1 MAKAPITN
9 SRLNHLARVAIDKIL
24 MRFLRTGY
32 DKKSQVQPYA
42 SFQMY
47 CAMFA
52 EARLYSYC
60 ERKHCKVGIV
70 GDLK

>member
-1 MAKAPITN
+1 MANALITN

-24 MRFLRTGY
+24 MRVLRTGY

-52 EARLYSYC
+52 EA
-60 ERKHCKVGIV
+60 
-70 GDLK
+70 